1 MRETSAQMRVS
12 MSLLNQVDDR
22 DRELRLWLLSAA
34 THHGVTYY
42 RIAGRFTSNGQ
53 TWEVS
58 HRYSE
63 FLTLRDKLVKFLSS
77 STDKCP
83 GCRNYLHAIQRFDF
97 PKKHMFVSRTPIVV
111 NYRVKALRSFLNLLA
126 SWAFSKTPKCPTCG
140 GYAFNVVRNFVV
152 EGDDPSTDVDMN
164 SIRESVVVEAFA
176 GPNSSRGSTYTRR
189 HSWIPA
195 SGAMALEIDT
205 VQSMHVPP
213 PSRQQARPTDESS
226 FSGVQQSRASHAQQP
241 RPSTQHPRP
250 SGVQSSRVEQP
261 RPSAQHPRPSGV
273 QSSRGEQPRPSAPPA
288 RPSGVQSSRGA
299 QPRSSAPPARPSG
312 VQSSRGAQEHHM
324 HHQRSRPDDDPYDAF
339 NDYLPERPSRMKK
352 VGQSNMEAAAKV
364 GKFSSRTLEQELQEK
379 RRRER
384 ESHENDTVN
393 SQQRLMRKHR
403 SEPHNLSA
411 RRPLAESDLSVGT
424 SNFES
429 PRSSKKA
436 SQATGESASTRHFDS
451 FFSDA
456 SMATE
461 PIFVHA
467 DEQRRY
473 GLSDDEKKADSSS
486 VYSSD
491 DEIDTTGVALASPP
505 RSRRKASGEGLW
517 QPWELARV
525 A

>member
-1 MRETSAQMRVS
+1 MRESSAQMRVS

-22 DRELRLWLLSAA
+22 ERELRLWLLSAA

-195 SGAMALEIDT
+195 SGAMALETDT

-213 PSRQQARPTDESS
+213 PSKQQARPADESS
-226 FSGVQQSRASHAQQP
+226 FSGAQQPRASHAQQP
-241 RPSTQHPRP
+241 RPS
-250 SGVQSSRVEQP
+250 
-261 RPSAQHPRPSGV
+261 AQHSRPSGV
-273 QSSRGEQPRPSAPPA
+273 QSSRGEQPRPSAPSA
-288 RPSGVQSSRGA
+288 RLNGVQSSRGA
-299 QPRSSAPPARPSG
+299 QPRSNVPPVRPSG
-312 VQSSRGAQEHHM
+312 VQSSRGAQEHRM

-364 GKFSSRTLEQELQEK
+364 GKFSSRTLEQEIQEK
-379 RRRER
+379 SRRER
-384 ESHENDTVN
+384 ESRENDTVS

-429 PRSSKKA
+429 PRSSKKV

-456 SMATE
+456 SMAAE
-461 PIFVHA
+461 PIFVHGN
-467 DEQRRY
+467 EQRRY

-505 RSRRKASGEGLW
+505 RSSRKASGEGLW